1 VRELRV
7 PPLRSLAFLGDDL
20 IDWLGGRRI
29 ASDGTVARFGVGDTY
44 RFDSAI
50 GLDEVGLLYEAL
62 GTKGLLVRWN
72 RQLAARNL
80 LPLGVDWIREVNRS
94 FYQAEHYSFP
104 ACLLRLPNGRIALAH
119 CPHEYNRLEL
129 ELLDGTRLT
138 QRSAKDR
145 DFFHANLEVSPDGR
159 FLLSNGW
166 VWQPWSDVCVYDV
179 ARALAE
185 PKHLSSAGIRL
196 DKGRDW
202 EWEVDAATFVGGR
215 LVIATETDQRALA
228 VIDLETGRC
237 ERLHW
242 LAEPLGTRL
251 MAFGERHV
259 VALDGV
265 PRLVSLETGA
275 IVHRWD
281 GVPGGP
287 GRRRPSASMAPPV
300 APYVARDSARG
311 RFAVAWP
318 ETPEASGDWR
328 VVIVEGR

>member
-1 VRELRV
+1 M
-7 PPLRSLAFLGDDL
+7 PALRSLAFLGDDL

-29 ASDGTVARFGVGDTY
+29 TWDGTVTRFGVGDTY

-50 GLDEVGLLYEAL
+50 GLEEVGLLYEAL

-94 FYQAEHYSFP
+94 FYQAERYAFP

-138 QRSAKDR
+138 QRGAKDR

-159 FLLSNGW
+159 LLLSRGW
-166 VWQPWSDVCVYDV
+166 VWRPWNDVCVYDV

-185 PKHLSSAGIRL
+185 PAHLSSAGIRL
-196 DKGRDW
+196 DKGRVW

-215 LVIATETDQRALA
+215 LVIATETDQQALA
-228 VIDLETGRC
+228 VIGLETGRC
-237 ERLHW
+237 ERVHR
-242 LAEPLGTRL
+242 LAEPLGTTL
-251 MAFGERHV
+251 MAFGDRHV

-265 PRLVSLETGA
+265 PRLVSLERGA
-275 IVHRWD
+275 VVHRWNSI
-281 GVPGGP
+281 PGGLA
-287 GRRRPSASMAPPV
+287 RLQPSASIAPP
-300 APYVARDSARG
+300 APPYVARDPARK
-311 RFAVAWP
+311 RFAVGWP
-318 ETPEASGDWR
+318 ETSAANGGWR
-328 VVIVEGR
+328 VAIVEGR

>member
-1 VRELRV
+1 MVGGGYGPRLRAWLGGLCSSRVARGETKRVSTTSWSGNMVVMARADLTPPLDPRSAQGAGEGSARVRELRV

-44 RFDSAI
+44 RFDCAI

-119 CPHEYNRLEL
+119 CPHEYNRLEI
-129 ELLDGTRLT
+129 EVLDGTRLT

-166 VWQPWSDVCVYDV
+166 VWQPPDDV
-179 ARALAE
+179 
-185 PKHLSSAGIRL
+185 G
-196 DKGRDW
+196 
-202 EWEVDAATFVGGR
+202 
-215 LVIATETDQRALA
+215 
-228 VIDLETGRC
+228 
-237 ERLHW
+237 
-242 LAEPLGTRL
+242 
-251 MAFGERHV
+251 
-259 VALDGV
+259 
-265 PRLVSLETGA
+265 
-275 IVHRWD
+275 
-281 GVPGGP
+281 
-287 GRRRPSASMAPPV
+287 
-300 APYVARDSARG
+300 
-311 RFAVAWP
+311 
-318 ETPEASGDWR
+318 
-328 VVIVEGR
+328 